1 MKNKRGEYIMNWYL
15 ENGKDSDVVIS
26 TRIRLARNI
35 NNIPFESKC
44 SKENMKEIINK
55 LSNITDGLGYNLR
68 LLRLKDMDNITKL
81 SLVEKRLVSPEFV
94 SNKNDEGAILINDDE
109 NICIMINEEDHLRIQ
124 VFSAGLETKELLDL
138 AIELDEK
145 INSKIDYATNEKY
158 GFLTNCPTDAGT
170 GMRASVMLHLPG
182 LTETGNIR
190 KVLDIVN
197 SFGMNI
203 RGMYGEGTTSQGNIY
218 QISNKQSLGIS
229 EKDIIKNLELITEKI
244 IEQER
249 LARKHLGKNSV
260 ELEDAVYR
268 AYGILNSCKKL
279 SLSEARELM
288 SRVKLGTD
296 LGIIKE
302 MTDSKVCKL
311 DLYIKNANLQKY
323 IGKQLEEYERDIKR
337 AEVVKQI
344 IAEN

>member
-1 MKNKRGEYIMNWYL
+1 MNWYL
-15 ENGKDSDVVIS
+15 ENGKDSDVVMS
-26 TRIRLARNI
+26 TRVRLARNI
-35 NNIPFESKC
+35 NNMPFESKC
-44 SKENMKEIINK
+44 SKTDMKNIVEKIANIIPSIGYGLK
-55 LSNITDGLGYNLR
+55 LLK
-68 LLRLKDMDNITKL
+68 LKDMDDITKL
-81 SLVEKRLVSPEFV
+81 SLVEKRLISPEFTR
-94 SNKNDEGAILINDDE
+94 NNNENGAILINDEE

-124 VFSAGLETKELLDL
+124 VFSSGLETKALLDL

-145 INSKIDYATNEKY
+145 INSSLEYAANEKY

-182 LTETGNIR
+182 LAETGNIR

-203 RGMYGEGTTSQGNIY
+203 RGMYGEGTATQGNIY

-249 LARKHLGKNSV
+249 LARKHLGKNTV
-260 ELEDAVYR
+260 ELEDIVYR
-268 AYGILNSCKKL
+268 AFGILSNCKKL
-279 SLSEARELM
+279 SLNEARGLM
-288 SRVKLGTD
+288 SKVKLGTD

-302 MTDSKVCKL
+302 MNDSKVCKL

-323 IGKQLEEYERDIKR
+323 FGKKLEEYERDTKR
-337 AEVVKQI
+337 AELVKQI
-344 IAEN
+344 IAEQ